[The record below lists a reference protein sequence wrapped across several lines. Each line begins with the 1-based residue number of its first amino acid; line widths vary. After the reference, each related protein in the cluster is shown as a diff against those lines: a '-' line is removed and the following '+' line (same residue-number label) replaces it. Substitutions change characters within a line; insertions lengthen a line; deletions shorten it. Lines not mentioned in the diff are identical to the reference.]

1 MYIYIHTYVSIDVH
15 LSMRPESRDAN
26 AQIPARDSVHT
37 HENTYICLYIYTYEY
52 IYIYIYIIGVDVR
65 TREALLAD
73 YADDLA
79 RSDSDLASDV
89 GHGDEG
95 SDVEVVCRDSK
106 QNEVRVAVGMGGQ

>member
-1 MYIYIHTYVSIDVH
+1 
-15 LSMRPESRDAN
+15 MRISPQGILFTRMK
-26 AQIPARDSVHT
+26 T
-37 HENTYICLYIYTYEY
+37 CICICVY

-106 QNEVRVAVGMGGQ
+106 QNEVRVAVGIYIYIGGQ

>member
-1 MYIYIHTYVSIDVH
+1 M
-15 LSMRPESRDAN
+15 
-26 AQIPARDSVHT
+26 
-37 HENTYICLYIYTYEY
+37 
-52 IYIYIYIIGVDVR
+52 YIYIIGVDVR

-106 QNEVRVAVGMGGQ
+106 RNEVRVAVGMGGQSFASSEHMFAEGGTRSECPCSKVAGRRRQTFGF

>member
-1 MYIYIHTYVSIDVH
+1 M
-15 LSMRPESRDAN
+15 
-26 AQIPARDSVHT
+26 
-37 HENTYICLYIYTYEY
+37 
-52 IYIYIYIIGVDVR
+52 YIYIIGVDVR

-79 RSDSDLASDV
+79 RSDSDLASVV

-106 QNEVRVAVGMGGQ
+106 QNEVRVAVGIYIYRWAMICKLGNEGGLVAEAKGWVFTLVFHRCVSTCWFTPRTHGMPTGR

>member
-1 MYIYIHTYVSIDVH
+1 VYIYTCVYVSIDAH
-15 LSMRPESRDAN
+15 LSMRPESRSSN
-26 AQIPARDSVHT
+26 AHISARDSVYT
-37 HENTYICLYIYTYEY
+37 HENMYMYIC

-95 SDVEVVCRDSK
+95 SDVEVVCETRNRTK
-106 QNEVRVAVGMGGQ
+106 CVLQLAYIGGQ